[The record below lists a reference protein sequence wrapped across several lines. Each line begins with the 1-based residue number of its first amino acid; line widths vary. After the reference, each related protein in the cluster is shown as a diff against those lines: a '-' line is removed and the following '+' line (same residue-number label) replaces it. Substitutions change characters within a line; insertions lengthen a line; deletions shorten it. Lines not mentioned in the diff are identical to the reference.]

1 MNEDKLNKITNFI
14 EKYLIYV
21 FFFLYTVCTAIFC
34 IFYKQLMPFSS
45 SLYEVMKYFYSQKEI
60 VITSAT
66 VLIGIYF
73 TMYTIF
79 AVYNSSSVIGKLYNT
94 GFQAL
99 LKLLKH
105 AMVSSVLV
113 LLFGFLS
120 DWLFGLAVNVTYL
133 LNLFLNLYL
142 LLTSIICG
150 FYIYIIFKQDIAG
163 LKEQR
168 TANEEKEVLLQN
180 LRTFLEREQKK
191 EDNRLDKID

>member
-1 MNEDKLNKITNFI
+1 MDEGKLNKITNFI
-14 EKYLIYV
+14 EKYLLYV
-21 FFFLYTVCTAIFC
+21 FFLLYTVCTVIFC
-34 IFYKQLMPFSS
+34 IFYEQLMPISS

-120 DWLFGLAVNVTYL
+120 DWLFVLTVNITYL

-163 LKEQR
+163 LKEQK
-168 TANEEKEVLLQN
+168 TANEEKEVVLQN

-191 EDNRLDKID
+191 EDNRLDKIE

>member
-1 MNEDKLNKITNFI
+1 
-14 EKYLIYV
+14 
-21 FFFLYTVCTAIFC
+21 
-34 IFYKQLMPFSS
+34 
-45 SLYEVMKYFYSQKEI
+45 MKYFYSQKEI

-150 FYIYIIFKQDIAG
+150 FYIYIIFKQDIEG
-163 LKEQR
+163 LKEQK
-168 TANEEKEVLLQN
+168 TANEEKEVILQN
-180 LRTFLEREQKK
+180 LKTFLEREQKK
-191 EDNRLDKID
+191 EDSRLDKID